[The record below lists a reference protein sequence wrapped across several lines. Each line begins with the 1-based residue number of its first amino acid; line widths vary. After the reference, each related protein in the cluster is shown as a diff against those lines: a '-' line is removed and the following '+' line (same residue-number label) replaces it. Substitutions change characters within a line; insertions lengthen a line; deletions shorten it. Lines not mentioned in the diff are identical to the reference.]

1 MTDDPTIEEAMT
13 QALNTAKLREVT
25 ATATNRQ
32 ESREVEIHTRAEQRL
47 QLDTD
52 RASELDGEIADDEDY
67 ALRLRNQ
74 MVEMQRLLT
83 QTEANIL
90 KRKAEREA
98 CLESA
103 HTLRKAGIAL
113 P

>member
-1 MTDDPTIEEAMT
+1 MG
-13 QALNTAKLREVT
+13 ALNTTKLREVVS
-25 ATATNRQ
+25 TATNEQ
-32 ESREVEIHTRAEQRL
+32 ESREVTIHTRAEQRL
-47 QLDTD
+47 LADTE

-74 MVEMQRLLT
+74 LVEIQRLLT
-83 QTEANIL
+83 QTEANIG
-90 KRKAEREA
+90 KRKAERQA

-103 HTLRKAGIAL
+103 HTLRTAGISL